1 MLEDKIYGM
10 MKKFAIETGGR
21 IIMEYRGKVRN
32 KGKKSDIKSVAGTA
46 KTVIDEMIQE
56 LFLAQLYKIAPDVR
70 INVEENIAVIESAKK
85 EVVLAI
91 DNGGG
96 NLNTIAVEFKE
107 GMTAFDL
114 LKEGAEK
121 LTLPLKTKNYDIGV
135 FIEAIGD
142 KKNGQDGK
150 YWLYYVNGEAPMV
163 AADKMEIKAGDKV
176 EFKFEK
182 SLL

>member
-1 MLEDKIYGM
+1 
-10 MKKFAIETGGR
+10 MKKNIYILIGAGLVIFAGAWLLFSNDLWRT
-21 IIMEYRGKVRN
+21 
-32 KGKKSDIKSVAGTA
+32 TA
-46 KTVIDEMIQE
+46 VNI
-56 LFLAQLYKIAPDVR
+56 PG
-70 INVEENIAVIESAKK
+70 NVEKNITVIESIKK

-96 NLNTIAVEFKE
+96 NPNIFIAEFKE

-114 LKEGAEK
+114 LKEAAEK
-121 LTLPLKTKNYDIGV
+121 LLLPLKTKNYDIGV

-150 YWLYYVNGEAPMV
+150 YWLYYVNGQLPMV
-163 AADKMEIKAGDKV
+163 AADKEIIKIGDKV

-182 SLL
+182 SPM